1 MGIYEE
7 IGVRPFINTI
17 ANHTR
22 FGGAVMPPSVVHAMT
37 EAAKQS
43 VSIPELQDAA
53 GRAIAAM
60 TRNEACY
67 VSCGAASGVQLAVA
81 ACIVG
86 TDEDLAR
93 QLPSVGGGV
102 NVVMQASQRGTE
114 ADSAIRNTGATIRLA
129 GDVLGVTKQQLAAAL
144 DRKTAAV
151 VTLDWEGTDV
161 LDVAE
166 VCEVVHDASVP
177 VIVDA
182 ADCVPPSSNFWR
194 FTLDDGA
201 DAVVLSGGKRLGGPQ
216 NTGLVLGRREIVDGC
231 TSLGSPND
239 GFGRS
244 MKVSK
249 EAMVGIYAAV
259 KHFIENENDVAE
271 AAGARAESLVR
282 DLSELK
288 RLSVHRSGYDVH
300 VRVDQ
305 LQQSDEQICSRLLDG
320 VPAVLAFCRNG
331 ILRINTAILQPGE
344 EDVVAGRLREILT

>member
-1 MGIYEE
+1 MGIYKE

-43 VSIPELQDAA
+43 VSIPELQDAT

-60 TRNEACY
+60 TRTEACY

-151 VTLDWEGTDV
+151 VTLDWEGGQR
-161 LDVAE
+161 E
-166 VCEVVHDASVP
+166 
-177 VIVDA
+177 
-182 ADCVPPSSNFWR
+182 SSR
-194 FTLDDGA
+194 
-201 DAVVLSGGKRLGGPQ
+201 
-216 NTGLVLGRREIVDGC
+216 
-231 TSLGSPND
+231 
-239 GFGRS
+239 
-244 MKVSK
+244 
-249 EAMVGIYAAV
+249 
-259 KHFIENENDVAE
+259 
-271 AAGARAESLVR
+271 
-282 DLSELK
+282 
-288 RLSVHRSGYDVH
+288 
-300 VRVDQ
+300 
-305 LQQSDEQICSRLLDG
+305 
-320 VPAVLAFCRNG
+320 
-331 ILRINTAILQPGE
+331 
-344 EDVVAGRLREILT
+344 